1 MDMLAAYVAS
11 KPWVLRPNIV
21 LVEGTTDE
29 ALFQRADELSIQAGG
44 TLLGNELSIVA
55 AGQRDRGGTFGVAR
69 ELITLRSMVPLVLDR
84 QRRPA
89 YRVIGLV
96 DNDHAG
102 RQIIK
107 DVLKLDRAAA
117 EFRDI
122 VAMRP
127 VSLNFAS
134 RFPADRKRE
143 SELANGPY
151 RTLDWE
157 IEDAVS
163 ARVIRLFEQR
173 HSNLK
178 PRKVRA
184 ADKTHHEFSKDG
196 KTAFHRVA
204 QAEATLDDLKEVVS
218 IVAMIKAVMGLR

>member
-1 MDMLAAYVAS
+1 MDMVAAYVAS
-11 KPWVLRPNIV
+11 KPWVLRRNIV

-29 ALFQRADELSIQAGG
+29 ALFRRADQLSTQAGL
-44 TLLGNELSIVA
+44 TLLGNEISIVA

-69 ELITLRSMVPLVLDR
+69 ELITLRSIVPLVLDR
-84 QRRPA
+84 QGRPA

-122 VAMRP
+122 VTMRP
-127 VSLNFAS
+127 INLPFAS
-134 RFPADRKRE
+134 RFPADRQRE
-143 SELANGPY
+143 SELANRPY
-151 RTLDWE
+151 RNLDWE

-163 ARVIRLFEQR
+163 ARLIQLFEKR
-173 HSNLK
+173 HSDLK
-178 PRKVRA
+178 PRKIRA
-184 ADKTHHEFSKDG
+184 VDKTHHEFSKDG
-196 KTAFHRVA
+196 KTAFHRIA
-204 QAEATLDDLKEVVS
+204 QAQATLDDLKEVVS
-218 IVAMIKAVMGLR
+218 IVAMIRAVMGLP